1 MWVERCA
8 SEELF
13 LFKCVGGI
21 LYVFISIL
29 ENLSG
34 AFESDKEG
42 EKPSEDRKTQVVF
55 FLFFLHP
62 SAMPSIHLSFLSD
75 NMITLCTC

>member
-8 SEELF
+8 SEELS

-42 EKPSEDRKTQVVF
+42 EKPSEYLKTPVCFYTFHNAAYAFVF
-55 FLFFLHP
+55 
-62 SAMPSIHLSFLSD
+62 SR
-75 NMITLCTC
+75 